1 MGLLEMPTTNT
12 DASTIT
18 KQKQQRALSS
28 YYNQLTA
35 LNGNTVFREQPN
47 TQMASVRLDRVQGCA
62 AVCAAT
68 SVTTY
73 PFRGGSFNSG
83 PTGPS

>member
-1 MGLLEMPTTNT
+1 MPTANT

-18 KQKQQRALSS
+18 KQKQQRALSA

-47 TQMASVRLDRVQGCA
+47 TQMASVRLDRIQGCA
-62 AVCAAT
+62 SQVT

-73 PFRGGSFNSG
+73 PFRGGFNSG
-83 PTGPS
+83 PNGPS

>member
-68 SVTTY
+68 NVTTY
-73 PFRGGSFNSG
+73 PFRGGSFHSG

>member
-1 MGLLEMPTTNT
+1 MPTTNT

-18 KQKQQRALSS
+18 KQKQQRTLSA
-28 YYNQLTA
+28 YYNQLTS

-47 TQMASVRLDRVQGCA
+47 TQMASVRLDRIQGCA
-62 AVCAAT
+62 SVCAST

-73 PFRGGSFNSG
+73 PFRGGFNSG

>member
-47 TQMASVRLDRVQGCA
+47 TQMASVRLDRIQGCA

-68 SVTTY
+68 NVTTY

>member
-68 SVTTY
+68 NVTTY